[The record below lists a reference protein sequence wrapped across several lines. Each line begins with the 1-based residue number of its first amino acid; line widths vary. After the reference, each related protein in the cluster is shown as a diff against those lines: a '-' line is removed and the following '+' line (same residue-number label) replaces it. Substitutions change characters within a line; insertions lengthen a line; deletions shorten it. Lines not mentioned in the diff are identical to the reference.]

1 LEKLLVQSEL
11 CDGCLDCEKAC
22 EGVHGVKCITIHDV
36 GESYYPIRC
45 QQCEDAPCET
55 ICPTGAMTSEG
66 VDSTKCIACGFCS
79 MVCPF
84 GSITIAYGSSHKCN
98 LCQDREEGPACKQAC
113 SKRAIELVD
122 IEDLK
127 DKKQNAHVAKLQGLS
142 KRPKRK
148 GVLSLITST
157 TKAKTAADK
166 ESE

>member
-1 LEKLLVQSEL
+1 MEKINYIIL
-11 CDGCLDCEKAC
+11 
-22 EGVHGVKCITIHDV
+22 
-36 GESYYPIRC
+36 
-45 QQCEDAPCET
+45 
-55 ICPTGAMTSEG
+55 
-66 VDSTKCIACGFCS
+66 STKTS
-79 MVCPF
+79 SS
-84 GSITIAYGSSHKCN
+84 SIWNSNNTHKCN

-166 ESE
+166 ESEWLCVNWF